1 MLLLDDG
8 SVGGRHVVP
17 EDWLRQARHIDADI
31 RGAFA
36 ASDSEPV
43 LPGGWYRNQFWFVP
57 GPSGDILLC
66 LGIHGQM
73 VFVDHAT
80 RTVAVKLSS
89 WPTAQDPP
97 ICSIRSGLSRPSVAT
112 WPGSNRSAMPPPPGR
127 RARAAS
133 PRVRNAGAGERNAG
147 GRAYLTY
154 PIGTTVGVS
163 GSFSLTYCDRMPSM

>member
-1 MLLLDDG
+1 MLHDG
-8 SVGGRHVVP
+8 WVGHRHVVP
-17 EDWLRQARHIDADI
+17 ESWLQQALHIDADI

-73 VFVDHAT
+73 VFVDRAT
-80 RTVAVKLSS
+80 RTVAVSSS
-89 WPTAQDPP
+89 WPTPQDPTHLVDT
-97 ICSIRSGLSRPSVAT
+97 IRAFAAVGRHLSGLEPVGDAAVDR
-112 WPGSNRSAMPPPPGR
+112 PPGQ
-127 RARAAS
+127 AAS
-133 PRVRNAGAGERNAG
+133 WRVRSAGAGNGVGHPAC
-147 GRAYLTY
+147 AYLTY

-163 GSFSLTYCDRMPSM
+163 GSFSLVYFDRMPSM